1 MPLTQSGP
9 VELGVF
15 DLSRLPVLWSTIDP
29 EKIEQ
34 AVTTI
39 ESHVDEQV
47 QQLQSRVDKQKHA
60 QNNIEE
66 KK

>member
-1 MPLTQSGP
+1 MSLTQSGP
-9 VELGVF
+9 IEIGVF
-15 DLSRLPVLWSTIDP
+15 DFSRLPIFWNNIDP

-47 QQLQSRVDKQKHA
+47 QQLQSRVDQQKDV